1 MAKGKVVYCNF
12 SEVEKRKEEMACF
25 GYEVAKSENN
35 KKRTKVKLTFERR
48 QVKNLSKVKRME
60 SEFYAVKSMTYKSAI
75 IWVAIAAILISA
87 YFIATSFQFRVVFL
101 FVGIPCVGFA
111 SIIVIF
117 KLLLFLNK
125 NRYIKHILK
134 EAKSACGEPPASPV
148 VEN

>member
-1 MAKGKVVYCNF
+1 
-12 SEVEKRKEEMACF
+12 
-25 GYEVAKSENN
+25 
-35 KKRTKVKLTFERR
+35 
-48 QVKNLSKVKRME
+48 
-60 SEFYAVKSMTYKSAI
+60 MTYKSAI

-148 VEN
+148 VENVTPKSEDTNLIRENVEEITEK